1 MYVDVGLDATANS
14 EITFH
19 LMVNFSNQSFQ
30 KDSVAFIEHDDLS
43 KENIINYSSYFQGTL
58 QNRYWEI
65 QVTQLSCSDPNLA
78 PGGCLQY
85 HTGHTGV
92 IESFNW
98 QNTDAKFHLANQV
111 SSASFET
118 YLFRYCFARCL

>member
-1 MYVDVGLDATANS
+1 MEN
-14 EITFH
+14 
-19 LMVNFSNQSFQ
+19 
-30 KDSVAFIEHDDLS
+30 DDLS

-118 YLFRYCFARCL
+118 YLFRYFFARCL

>member
-1 MYVDVGLDATANS
+1 MKYL
-14 EITFH
+14 
-19 LMVNFSNQSFQ
+19 L
-30 KDSVAFIEHDDLS
+30 LS
-43 KENIINYSSYFQGTL
+43 LSFQGTL

-98 QNTDAKFHLANQV
+98 QNTDAKYHLANQV
-111 SSASFET
+111 RRGSK
-118 YLFRYCFARCL
+118 LFYDATVARLTCHIYRLL